1 MNAVYND
8 GTYLTREEFEK
19 CLEAPLQEYN
29 AGNLLVHLSTKKI
42 DLIQRKQVEK
52 APKEFEYRLQKL
64 LIQYSDSVT
73 FDKTA
78 DQFLH
83 AVLRTRLDPHR
94 LAMTVKHEM
103 PYENSPSNLIYKER
117 VLQMILWVLLLMNQY
132 HKE

>member
-1 MNAVYND
+1 MTSLLPEQLLYFANSSPLPPEGKEMLITCLLSGMWENPKFLIEAIAVYSLNAVYND

-64 LIQYSDSVT
+64 LIQYQIV
-73 FDKTA
+73 
-78 DQFLH
+78 
-83 AVLRTRLDPHR
+83 
-94 LAMTVKHEM
+94 
-103 PYENSPSNLIYKER
+103 
-117 VLQMILWVLLLMNQY
+117 
-132 HKE
+132 